1 MVWEL
6 LSNPVLVSVAVLLAL
21 AALRMN
27 VVFALISAA
36 AVGGMMGG
44 LDGEAFAL
52 LGSGEFTEFW
62 KSAVSVFGSTM
73 KSFQSS
79 LDNGAVLAINYVM
92 LGTFSIAISRSGVTE
107 LIARKLFQ
115 WIGCEMTAKKLFCF
129 KYALLGIL
137 TLMAVSSQNLIPMH
151 IAFIPVLIPPL
162 LPVFDRLR
170 LDRRA
175 VACVL
180 TFGLI
185 TPYMVLPVGFG
196 KIYLNTILLD
206 NIRRN
211 GMEVAAA
218 QASPAMLIPALG
230 MVAGLLI
237 AVFLSYRRPRA
248 YNPVKTELMVEATEP
263 VEIRPFNVAV
273 GVAAILM
280 ALFVQIFLDS
290 LLIGS
295 LLAVMVFVAARVIR
309 LRDTQ
314 DVFVQGVHLMGGI
327 GIVMIAAAGFANV
340 MKDTGGVAELV
351 ELVKGVAVHY
361 RGGTVFAML
370 LIGLIITMGIGSSFS
385 TVPLIA
391 AIYVPL
397 CAALGISPLATIA
410 IVGSARS
417 ARRRRLPGVRI
428 GARSDRRAQRRRAA
442 RSYLRLDDSD
452 LSALQSAAS
461 GGRVD
466 RRNDSVIRR
475 KEHDIM
481 FGFYRLAAAVP
492 KLKVADAAFNT
503 EELRRCFRQAAE
515 NGADAVVFPEL
526 CVTGYSCGDLFFQE
540 RLLAAAEAAAV
551 DFAARTAGQPDGRRH
566 RPAVPPRRRAFQRRR
581 RRRGRSDPR
590 NRAEVRAAE
599 LPGILREAAFP
610 LRARHNGRD
619 CVHRRPGGAVR
630 RRPHFRRRCRVPF
643 RR

>member
-1 MVWEL
+1 M
-6 LSNPVLVSVAVLLAL
+6 
-21 AALRMN
+21 
-27 VVFALISAA
+27 
-36 AVGGMMGG
+36 
-44 LDGEAFAL
+44 
-52 LGSGEFTEFW
+52 
-62 KSAVSVFGSTM
+62 
-73 KSFQSS
+73 
-79 LDNGAVLAINYVM
+79 
-92 LGTFSIAISRSGVTE
+92 
-107 LIARKLFQ
+107 
-115 WIGCEMTAKKLFCF
+115 
-129 KYALLGIL
+129 
-137 TLMAVSSQNLIPMH
+137 
-151 IAFIPVLIPPL
+151 
-162 LPVFDRLR
+162 
-170 LDRRA
+170 
-175 VACVL
+175 ACVL

-361 RGGTVFAML
+361 RGVTVFAML

-410 IVGSARS
+410 IVGSAGALGDAGS
-417 ARRRRLPGVRI
+417 PVSESVLGPTAGLNADGQHDHIYDSTIPTFLHYNLP
-428 GARSDRRAQRRRAA
+428 
-442 RSYLRLDDSD
+442 
-452 LSALQSAAS
+452 
-461 GGRVD
+461 
-466 RRNDSVIRR
+466 
-475 KEHDIM
+475 
-481 FGFYRLAAAVP
+481 
-492 KLKVADAAFNT
+492 
-503 EELRRCFRQAAE
+503 
-515 NGADAVVFPEL
+515 
-526 CVTGYSCGDLFFQE
+526 
-540 RLLAAAEAAAV
+540 LLAAGWI
-551 DFAARTAGQPDGRRH
+551 AGM
-566 RPAVPPRRRAFQRRR
+566 
-581 RRRGRSDPR
+581 
-590 NRAEVRAAE
+590 
-599 LPGILREAAFP
+599 IL
-610 LRARHNGRD
+610 
-619 CVHRRPGGAVR
+619 
-630 RRPHFRRRCRVPF
+630 
-643 RR
+643 